1 MPRPRILLNFAKQG
15 TESGMTLRLLTYP
28 MLESSGATHGNQ
40 LGPPRGVLLILH
52 IRATRGRCS
61 DSLSQTKES
70 HGNHGPTDGTPQ
82 YSGFDGFWGY
92 GRIALRCECY
102 RVSILVP
109 IFHLACLCSAS
120 QVASETST
128 FSPFYTLRI
137 GKLQASWLRMAFK
150 NVDNLGPRF
159 VKSQ

>member
-40 LGPPRGVLLILH
+40 LSPPRGVLLILH

-70 HGNHGPTDGTPQ
+70 HGSHGRAAVLTEHHNIGVLV
-82 YSGFDGFWGY
+82 GFGGMAGF
-92 GRIALRCECY
+92 L
-102 RVSILVP
+102 
-109 IFHLACLCSAS
+109 
-120 QVASETST
+120 
-128 FSPFYTLRI
+128 
-137 GKLQASWLRMAFK
+137 
-150 NVDNLGPRF
+150 LGWTY
-159 VKSQ
+159 

>member
-28 MLESSGATHGNQ
+28 MLESSGATHSNQ

-70 HGNHGPTDGTPQ
+70 HGSHGPAVLTEHHIGVLI
-82 YSGFDGFWGY
+82 GFGGVA
-92 GRIALRCECY
+92 G
-102 RVSILVP
+102 SP
-109 IFHLACLCSAS
+109 LAW
-120 QVASETST
+120 T
-128 FSPFYTLRI
+128 Y
-137 GKLQASWLRMAFK
+137 
-150 NVDNLGPRF
+150 
-159 VKSQ
+159 